1 MVRIAVIIGT
11 LLLVLDLQ
19 AQKIDAFASASVN
32 RREVLI
38 EQPVKIKI
46 TVYSATWF
54 ASPLS
59 FDNLQV
65 EGAFLQSFK
74 QTQSSIKYIEKKKY
88 AALEFYYILFPYREG
103 ELIFPELVISASI
116 PAEGDY
122 KGQPVTLKTKPVVI
136 TVKPVPPGGDPD
148 RWLVASDV
156 TIREQW
162 SKSTSSVM
170 VGDVLERTI
179 SISAKGTLPTFIDE
193 PEIGEAEF
201 ASIYTSEPRFID
213 ERDNIQTKGRR
224 EDTYSYLVEQEGT
237 FILPEVEVS
246 WWNPYAGRY
255 YKRVLPEV
263 EILVRDNPD
272 LASLEALKDSLNAL
286 NQPLLLGAE
295 AEEEPVSWKTWGLRA
310 GGLGILLLV
319 GWLLLRLI
327 VRLRSWIKK
336 KKLEYAE
343 SEGRWYRMMLRQS
356 ETRGLIKQMYLWL
369 DRTPDPQGVYLLR
382 EYCAEDPDLKK
393 EVESMIRSEYSR
405 NPGSGFHISMVK
417 KAVARLRRKGKNPGK
432 RVSEAHGLKPLNP

>member
-1 MVRIAVIIGT
+1 MVRCAVIIGI
-11 LLLVLDLQ
+11 LLLALDLQ
-19 AQKIDAFASASVN
+19 AQNIDAFATASVN
-32 RREVLI
+32 RSEVLI

-46 TVYSATWF
+46 TAYSATWF

-103 ELIFPELVISASI
+103 DLIFPELIISASI

-156 TIREQW
+156 RIREQW
-162 SKSTSSVM
+162 SKSTSSVR

-213 ERDNIQTKGRR
+213 ERDKIQTNGRR

-237 FILPEVEVS
+237 FKLPEVEVS

-286 NQPLLLGAE
+286 NQPLLMGEE
-295 AEEEPVSWKTWGLRA
+295 AEEESIAWRRWVLRA
-310 GGLGILLLV
+310 GGLGILLLA
-319 GWLLLRLI
+319 GWLLLRLLI
-327 VRLRSWIKK
+327 RMIGWIKQ
-336 KKLEYAE
+336 KKLEYAD
-343 SEGRWYRMMLRQS
+343 SEGHWYRMMIRQS
-356 ETRGLIKQMYLWL
+356 DARGLIKQMYHWL
-369 DRTPDPQGVYLLR
+369 DRIPDTQGASLLR
-382 EYCAEDPDLKK
+382 EYCAGDPVLEK
-393 EVESMIRSEYSR
+393 EAEQLIRSEYSR
-405 NPGSGFHISMVK
+405 KPESGFHISPVK
-417 KAVARLRRKGKNPGK
+417 RAVARLRRKRKKPGK
-432 RVSEAHGLKPLNP
+432 LASEAHGLKPLNP